1 MPADQ
6 QRHSKALVRTEIAGI
21 AEAVISSYTLM
32 MIEVGDLSGVAFD
45 VMKYSDPFG
54 KTATEIIS
62 DCPPT
67 TGSNSSV

>member
-21 AEAVISSYTLM
+21 AEAVISSYTLV

-45 VMKYSDPFG
+45 VMKYFSLLFANICLLYTSD
-54 KTATEIIS
+54 AA
-62 DCPPT
+62 DD
-67 TGSNSSV
+67 